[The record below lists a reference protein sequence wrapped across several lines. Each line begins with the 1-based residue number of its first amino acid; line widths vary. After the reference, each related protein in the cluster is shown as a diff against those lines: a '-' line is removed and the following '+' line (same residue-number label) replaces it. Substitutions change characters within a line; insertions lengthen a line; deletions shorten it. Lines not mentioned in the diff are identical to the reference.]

1 MKPVARVGDVH
12 ACPIHGPNTVVQGGS
27 AVIEGRKVARFGD
40 ACACGGVIVEGAQGA
55 KDNGQPIA
63 YIGCK
68 TSCGGVITTGS
79 GSAILV

>member
-40 ACACGGVIVEGAQGA
+40 PCA
-55 KDNGQPIA
+55 
-63 YIGCK
+63 
-68 TSCGGVITTGS
+68 
-79 GSAILV
+79 